1 MRAELAEA
9 FLTIKDLQKSY
20 GAHKVLKGIDL
31 SVDRHEV
38 VCLIGASGSGKST
51 LLRCINALETIDSGV
66 IALDGDPVSGIGV
79 DVNRLR
85 RKVGM
90 VFQSFNLFP
99 HLSVI
104 ENVMLAP
111 IKVNRISRDEAREK
125 ALKLLARIGLAERA
139 DYMPDQLSGGQQQ
152 RVAIIRCMAMEP
164 EVLLLDEVTS
174 ALDPEL
180 VGEVLDI
187 LTELANGGMTML
199 LATHE
204 MRFARDV
211 STSVV
216 FLHQGQLIEKGPPSQ
231 IFEAPQMEETRK
243 FLRRALG

>member
-1 MRAELAEA
+1 MADP
-9 FLTIKDLQKSY
+9 FLNISSLQKSY
-20 GAHKVLKGIDL
+20 GSHHVLKGIDL
-31 SVDRHEV
+31 QVGRHEV

-51 LLRCINALETIDSGV
+51 LLRCVNALETIDSGV
-66 IALDGDPVSGIGV
+66 ISLDGDPVSGIGV
-79 DVNRLR
+79 DVNQLR

-111 IKVNRISRDEAREK
+111 IKVGRVRRAEARER
-125 ALKLLARIGLAERA
+125 AQTLLARFGLSERA
-139 DYMPDQLSGGQQQ
+139 NYMPDQLSGGQQQ
-152 RVAIIRCMAMEP
+152 RVAIIRCMAMDP

-180 VGEVLDI
+180 VGEVLEI
-187 LTELANGGMTML
+187 LKDLAQSGMTML

-204 MRFARDV
+204 MRFASEV
-211 STSVV
+211 ATTVV
-216 FLHQGQLIEKGPPSQ
+216 FLHQGQLIEKGPPAQ
-231 IFEAPQMEETRK
+231 IFGSPQMEETRK
-243 FLRRALG
+243 FLRRALSG

>member
-1 MRAELAEA
+1 
-9 FLTIKDLQKSY
+9 
-20 GAHKVLKGIDL
+20 
-31 SVDRHEV
+31 
-38 VCLIGASGSGKST
+38 
-51 LLRCINALETIDSGV
+51 
-66 IALDGDPVSGIGV
+66 
-79 DVNRLR
+79 
-85 RKVGM
+85 M

-111 IKVNRISRDEAREK
+111 VKVNGTSRDEARER
-125 ALKLLARIGLAERA
+125 ARKLLARIGLSERA

-152 RVAIIRCMAMEP
+152 RVAIIRCMAMDP
-164 EVLLLDEVTS
+164 QVLLLDEVTS

-187 LTELANGGMTML
+187 LKDLAQSGMTML

-211 STSVV
+211 ATTVV
-216 FLHQGQLIEKGPPSQ
+216 FLHQGQLIEKGPPAQ
-231 IFEAPQMEETRK
+231 IFDAPQMEDTRK
-243 FLRRALG
+243 FLRRALSVSA

>member
-1 MRAELAEA
+1 MADA
-9 FLTIKDLQKSY
+9 FLTITALEKSY

-31 SVDRHEV
+31 SVNRHEV

-51 LLRCINALETIDSGV
+51 LLRCVNALERIDSGV

-111 IKVNRISRDEAREK
+111 VKVNGLSRDEARER
-125 ALKLLARIGLAERA
+125 ALKLLDRIGLSERA
-139 DYMPDQLSGGQQQ
+139 GYMPDQLSGGQQQ
-152 RVAIIRCMAMEP
+152 RVAIIRCMAMDP
-164 EVLLLDEVTS
+164 QVLLLDEVTS

-187 LTELANGGMTML
+187 LKDLAKSGMTML

-211 STSVV
+211 ATTVA
-216 FLHQGQLIEKGPPSQ
+216 FLHEGQLIEKGPPGQ
-231 IFEAPQMEETRK
+231 IFDSPQMEETQK
-243 FLRRALG
+243 FLRRALFVPG

>member
-1 MRAELAEA
+1 LAEA

>member
-1 MRAELAEA
+1 VRAELAEA

-187 LTELANGGMTML
+187 LTEPSRPRSSSSIRANSL
-199 LATHE
+199 
-204 MRFARDV
+204 
-211 STSVV
+211 
-216 FLHQGQLIEKGPPSQ
+216 
-231 IFEAPQMEETRK
+231 RK
-243 FLRRALG
+243 DHPRRSSRRHRWRKPGSF

>member
-1 MRAELAEA
+1 MAEA

>member
-1 MRAELAEA
+1 
-9 FLTIKDLQKSY
+9 
-20 GAHKVLKGIDL
+20 
-31 SVDRHEV
+31 
-38 VCLIGASGSGKST
+38 
-51 LLRCINALETIDSGV
+51 
-66 IALDGDPVSGIGV
+66 
-79 DVNRLR
+79 
-85 RKVGM
+85 
-90 VFQSFNLFP
+90 
-99 HLSVI
+99 
-104 ENVMLAP
+104 
-111 IKVNRISRDEAREK
+111 
-125 ALKLLARIGLAERA
+125 
-139 DYMPDQLSGGQQQ
+139 
-152 RVAIIRCMAMEP
+152 MEP

-216 FLHQGQLIEKGPPSQ
+216 FLNQGQLIEKGPPSQ

>member
-1 MRAELAEA
+1 MSEA
-9 FLTIKDLQKSY
+9 FLSISALQKSY
-20 GAHKVLKGIDL
+20 GSHQVLKGIDL
-31 SVDRHEV
+31 QVNRHEV

-51 LLRCINALETIDSGV
+51 LLRCVNALEPIDSGV
-66 IALDGDPVSGIGV
+66 ISLDGDPVSGVGV

-104 ENVMLAP
+104 QNVMLAP
-111 IKVNRISRDEAREK
+111 MKVGGLSREAAHDR
-125 ALKLLARIGLAERA
+125 ALKLLARIGLSERA

-164 EVLLLDEVTS
+164 EVTS

-180 VGEVLDI
+180 VGEVLEI
-187 LTELANGGMTML
+187 LKDLAQGGMTML

-204 MRFARDV
+204 MSFARDV
-211 STSVV
+211 ASSVV
-216 FLHQGQLIEKGPPSQ
+216 FLHQGQLIEKGSPGQ

-243 FLRRALG
+243 FLRRALSG

>member
-1 MRAELAEA
+1 MADA
-9 FLTIKDLQKSY
+9 FLTISALEKSY
-20 GAHKVLKGIDL
+20 GNHKVLKGIDL
-31 SVDRHEV
+31 SVGRHEV

-51 LLRCINALETIDSGV
+51 LLRCVNALETIDSGV
-66 IALDGDPVSGIGV
+66 ISLDGDPVSGIGV

-104 ENVMLAP
+104 QNVMLAP
-111 IKVNRISRDEAREK
+111 MKVSGVAKDEAHER
-125 ALKLLARIGLAERA
+125 ALKLLARIGLTDRA

-152 RVAIIRCMAMEP
+152 RVAIIRCMAMDP

-187 LTELANGGMTML
+187 LKDLAHSGMTML

-211 STSVV
+211 ATSVV
-216 FLHQGQLIEKGPPSQ
+216 FLHQGQLIENGPPAQ
-231 IFEAPQMEETRK
+231 IFEAPQMEETKK
-243 FLRRALG
+243 FLRRALS

>member
-1 MRAELAEA
+1 MSEP
-9 FLTIKDLQKSY
+9 FLSISSLQKSY
-20 GAHKVLKGIDL
+20 GEHQVLKGINLD
-31 SVDRHEV
+31 VGRHEV

-51 LLRCINALETIDSGV
+51 LLRCINALETINGGT
-66 IALDGDPVSGIGV
+66 ITLDGDPVSGLGV
-79 DVNRLR
+79 DVNFLR

-111 IKVNRISRDEAREK
+111 LKVKKIAKDEARER
-125 ALKLLARIGLAERA
+125 ALKLLARIGLSERA

-152 RVAIIRCMAMEP
+152 RVAIIRCMAMDP

-187 LTELANGGMTML
+187 LKDLAKSGMTML

-204 MRFARDV
+204 MSFARDV
-211 STSVV
+211 ASTVV
-216 FLHQGQLIEKGPPSQ
+216 FLHQGQLIEMGTPEQ
-231 IFEAPQMEETRK
+231 IFDAPQMEETKR
-243 FLRRALG
+243 FLRRVSS

>member
-1 MRAELAEA
+1 MADK
-9 FLTIKDLQKSY
+9 FLTITALEKSY

-31 SVDRHEV
+31 AVDRHEV

-51 LLRCINALETIDSGV
+51 LLRCINALETIDSGE

-99 HLSVI
+99 HLSVV

-111 IKVNRISRDEAREK
+111 VKVSGLSRQEAREK
-125 ALKLLARIGLAERA
+125 ALKLLARIGLSERA
-139 DYMPDQLSGGQQQ
+139 NYMPDQLSGGQQQ
-152 RVAIIRCMAMEP
+152 RVAIIRCMAMDP
-164 EVLLLDEVTS
+164 QVLLLDEVTS

-187 LTELANGGMTML
+187 LKGLAQSGMTML

-204 MRFARDV
+204 MRFAREV
-211 STSVV
+211 ASSVV
-216 FLHQGQLIEKGPPSQ
+216 FLHQGQLIEKGPPGQ
-231 IFEAPQMEETRK
+231 IFEAPQMDETRK
-243 FLRRALG
+243 FLRRALSG

>member
-1 MRAELAEA
+1 VRAELAEA

-216 FLHQGQLIEKGPPSQ
+216 FLNQGQLIEKGPPSQ